1 VAQIR
6 PGIGRFWLMVA
17 ALALAGGAGAAPY
30 RPAADDQLLER
41 LPSGALSAGRRA
53 PAQSPEAAALVARLY
68 IERSRRDGDPRFL
81 GYAEGVLAPWWS
93 ERRPPAPVLLLRAT
107 LLQSRHRF
115 DDALRDLDRLL
126 ESEPGNAQG
135 LLTRA
140 TVLRVQGRYAEAAHS
155 CEGLRGISS
164 DFIAAL
170 CSEAVRGMSG
180 GLPAAARALDAMAA
194 ASAAEAPGVRTWYR
208 AERAEMAERL
218 GDDAAALE
226 GYRAAIAGDPDD
238 PLLRAAAADL
248 LLRLARPDEAL
259 QWAGEEPVAEV
270 LMLRTALASRALG
283 HPRADL
289 EAKLADSHAAAHR
302 RNEDVHLR
310 EEARFAL
317 EVLGDSRRALQLA
330 QRNWTVQHEPADV
343 LILQAAARAAG
354 RPEAEEPL
362 RRWLRE
368 SRLED
373 ARLSR

>member
-1 VAQIR
+1 MAQIR
-6 PGIGRFWLMVA
+6 PGIGRLWLMVA
-17 ALALAGGAGAAPY
+17 ALALAGGAGAAPF
-30 RPAADDQLLER
+30 RPAADDEVLER

-53 PAQSPEAAALVARLY
+53 PAQSPEAAALVAQLY

-81 GYAEGVLAPWWS
+81 GYAEGVLAPWWN
-93 ERRPPAPVLLLRAT
+93 EHRPPAPVLLLRAT

-140 TVLRVQGRYAEAAHS
+140 TVLRVQGRYAEAARS

-164 DFIAAL
+164 DFIATL

-180 GLPAAARALDAMAA
+180 GLPAATRALDSMAA
-194 ASAAEAPGVRTWYR
+194 ASAAETPGVRTWYR

-226 GYRAAIAGDPDD
+226 GYRLAIAGDPDD
-238 PLLRAAAADL
+238 PLLRAAVADL
-248 LLRLARPDEAL
+248 LLRLSRPGEAL

-330 QRNWTVQHEPADV
+330 QRNWTVQREPADA

-354 RPEAEEPL
+354 RPEAVEPL

-373 ARLSR
+373 ARLSQ